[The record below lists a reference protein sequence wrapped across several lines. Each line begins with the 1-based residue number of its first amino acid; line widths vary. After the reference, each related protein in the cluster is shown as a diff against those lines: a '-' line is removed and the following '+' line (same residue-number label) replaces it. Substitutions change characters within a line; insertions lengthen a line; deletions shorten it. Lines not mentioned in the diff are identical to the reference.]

1 MISPAEPASLET
13 EIPLAEHA
21 VPLRYLI
28 ASQRDGRLT
37 LLTLLGAP
45 RGNTLP
51 VFDTRQA
58 AREYLRLGSLV
69 GWRVRE
75 STVGELVSLLLGPLA
90 GVERVLVS
98 PSPDPDVLEDGFG
111 KKEFVAALLD
121 EPLLVGAC

>member
-1 MISPAEPASLET
+1 MISAADPARGEAG
-13 EIPLAEHA
+13 IPLVEYA

-28 ASQRDGRLT
+28 VSQKDDRLT
-37 LLTLLGAP
+37 PLTLGDASGG
-45 RGNTLP
+45 RSVP
-51 VFDTRQA
+51 VFGTGRA
-58 AREYLRLGSLV
+58 AREYLRLGGLV

-98 PSPDPDVLEDGFG
+98 PPPDVLVGSVG
-111 KKEFVAALLD
+111 KKEYVAALLG

>member
-1 MISPAEPASLET
+1 MISPAESAPREPD
-13 EIPLAEHA
+13 IPLAEHA

-37 LLTLLGAP
+37 LLTLADTP

-58 AREYLRLGSLV
+58 AHEYLRLGGLV

-98 PSPDPDVLEDGFG
+98 PSPERDALEDGVG
-111 KKEFVAALLD
+111 KKEFVAALLG